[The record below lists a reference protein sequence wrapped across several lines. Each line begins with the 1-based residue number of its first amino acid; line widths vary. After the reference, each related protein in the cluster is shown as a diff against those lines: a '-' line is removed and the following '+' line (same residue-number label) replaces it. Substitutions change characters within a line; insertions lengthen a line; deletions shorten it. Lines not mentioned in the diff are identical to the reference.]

1 MSRRVVVT
9 GLGAVTPIGN
19 NVDDFWT
26 SVKAGKIGFDHITK
40 FDTTDYKCHIAA
52 ELKDFN
58 PQDFMDRKAAKRM
71 EPFSQYAVAAAK
83 QAIDDSGLDIEKED
97 PCMVGCAIGSG
108 IGSLQAMERETQKL
122 YEKGPNRV
130 NPLLVPLMI
139 CNMAA
144 GNVSIQFGLK
154 GKSINDVT
162 ACATGTNTIG
172 EAYRSIQYG
181 EADVMVAGGTEGSV
195 CPIGIAGFTAL
206 TALSTVDD
214 PTKCSLPFDKNRS
227 GFVMGE
233 GAGVVILEELEHAKA
248 RGAKIYAEV
257 VGYGCSSD
265 AYHITSPQ
273 EDGAGAARAMTN
285 AMSDAGVTPADVK
298 YINAHG
304 TGTHHNDLFE
314 TRAIKLAFG
323 DEAANL
329 KINSTKSMIGHLLG
343 AAGAVEF
350 ITCVK
355 EIQDGFIHKTVGYET
370 PDEEIDLNYCKDS
383 YEEPVEYALS
393 NSLGFGG
400 HNASILLK
408 AYK

>member
-1 MSRRVVVT
+1 MSRRLVVT

-19 NVDDFWT
+19 NVDDFWA

-97 PCMVGCAIGSG
+97 PYMVGCAIGSG

-214 PTKCSLPFDKNRS
+214 PAKCSLPFDKNRS